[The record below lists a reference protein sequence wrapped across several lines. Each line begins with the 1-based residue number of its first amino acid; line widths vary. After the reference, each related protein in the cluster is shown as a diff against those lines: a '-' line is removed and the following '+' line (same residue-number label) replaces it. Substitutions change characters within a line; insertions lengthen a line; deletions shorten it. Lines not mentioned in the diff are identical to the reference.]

1 MKKII
6 AILLSCVLG
15 ITLLVGCGDE
25 KNKINLDKSKDITSG
40 DIYDSVTSIY
50 KDSKLKLIV
59 DSIDKNNKT
68 LVIELYF
75 KKGDGTPKTLSDKYN
90 NTCKE
95 IVSKTEEV
103 LNTYKDLTD
112 IEFVPKVDGENVISY
127 IRYKKSSNR
136 FELDGNMSTP
146 SDFEKSKITDEEI
159 NKITDNNLNDGESD
173 NKITLPERGE
183 FKAPKLLESLN
194 EGNTGLKTG
203 ASSFEVINDNDKK
216 IVKVNLIYK
225 NKVLIV
231 GIVNNIRNNIEN
243 AFKNQCDEIDLSIT
257 QESPMDVYECKY
269 IDGSWDKEVK

>member
-6 AILLSCVLG
+6 TVLLSCILG
-15 ITLLVGCGDE
+15 VALFVGCGD
-25 KNKINLDKSKDITSG
+25 KKDKVILDKSKDITSG
-40 DIYDSVTSIY
+40 DLYNSVTSIY

-59 DSIDKNNKT
+59 DSLDKNNKT

-75 KKGDGTPKTLSDKYN
+75 KKGDSNPKDLSDKYN

-95 IVSKTEEV
+95 IVSKTEDV
-103 LNTYKDLTD
+103 LNAYKDLTD

-127 IRYKKSSNR
+127 IRYKKSSNG

-159 NKITDNNLNDGESD
+159 NKITDNNLNNDESD
-173 NKITLPERGE
+173 NKIILPEKGE

-194 EGNTGLKTG
+194 EGNTVLKTG
-203 ASSFEVINDNDKK
+203 ASSFEVINYNDKK

-243 AFKNQCDEIDLSIT
+243 AFKDQCDEIDLSIT
-257 QESPMDVYECKY
+257 QENPMDVYECKY